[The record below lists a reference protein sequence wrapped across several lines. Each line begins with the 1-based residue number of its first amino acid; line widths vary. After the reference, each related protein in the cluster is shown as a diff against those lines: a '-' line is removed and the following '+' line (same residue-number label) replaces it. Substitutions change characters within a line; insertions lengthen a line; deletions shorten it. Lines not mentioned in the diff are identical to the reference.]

1 MRSFYFLVSFFICST
16 FIANAQIDSLEY
28 QAHHDDDITVIEYS
42 PDGKYLVSGSWD
54 ESIIIQKNDSTNEV
68 VQRIRHNR
76 GAVTSISFSRDGYRM
91 IAGGQD
97 GKLNLYHFNDSFLS
111 VANLDTTLTIN
122 QSQINKLIYGPGMR
136 TLFSA
141 GDDGRFIAY
150 DMVNQRTIPIK
161 TSRPISAAGVAIDRM
176 SYFIAHENRTEI
188 VQYDIMG
195 RKMKSFGGHLDQV
208 TDILVTL
215 DRKHII
221 TSSEDKTVRIWEIRS
236 GKEIFTFSDHTWTV
250 TDIAI
255 DPHGKY
261 LVSGGLD
268 GHIFLYDLKGKELIK
283 SFNLDKFKINALA
296 FSPNNTTI
304 AVAAQKD
311 ESSDSAGYFILKT
324 GLNYRP
330 IKLPKRFQVKK
341 KSKKNKSK
349 NSTKDQRLKLGNQPI
364 QSKKSNL
371 NSKNEKP
378 KSNEKVIKKTDQ
390 IEIRID

>member
-16 FIANAQIDSLEY
+16 FIANAQIDSLAY

-97 GKLNLYHFNDSFLS
+97 GKLNIYHFNDSFLS
-111 VANLDTTLTIN
+111 VATLDTTLTIN

-150 DMVNQRTIPIK
+150 DMVNQRTTPIK
-161 TSRPISAAGVAIDRM
+161 TSRPISAAGVAVDRM

-195 RKMKSFGGHLDQV
+195 RKIKSYRGHLDQV

-221 TSSEDKTVRIWEIRS
+221 TSSKDKTVRIWEIRS
-236 GKEIFTFSDHTWTV
+236 GKEIFTFGDHTWTV

-255 DPHGKY
+255 DSHGKY

-268 GHIFLYDLKGKELIK
+268 GPVFLYDLKSKKLIK
-283 SFNLDKFKINALA
+283 SFNLEKFKINALA

>member
-76 GAVTSISFSRDGYRM
+76 GAVTSISFSWDGYRM

-268 GHIFLYDLKGKELIK
+268 GHVFLYDLKGKELIK

-311 ESSDSAGYFILKT
+311 ESSDSAGYFIFKT

-330 IKLPKRFQVKK
+330 VKLPKRFRVKK

-349 NSTKDQRLKLGNQPI
+349 NSTKDQRLKLGSQPI
-364 QSKKSNL
+364 QSKRSNL

>member
-1 MRSFYFLVSFFICST
+1 MRSFYFLVPFFICNV

-54 ESIIIQKNDSTNEV
+54 ESIIIQKNDSTHKV
-68 VQRIRHNR
+68 VQRIHHYR

-97 GKLNLYHFNDSFLS
+97 GNLNLYHFNDSFFS
-111 VANLDTTLTIN
+111 VATLDTTLIIN

-195 RKMKSFGGHLDQV
+195 RKMKSFVGHLDQV
-208 TDILVTL
+208 TDIIVTL
-215 DRKHII
+215 DRKYII

-236 GKEIFTFSDHTWTV
+236 GKEIFTFKDHIWTV

-268 GHIFLYDLKGKELIK
+268 GHIFLYDLKDNKLIK
-283 SFNLDKFKINALA
+283 SFSLEKFKINALA

-311 ESSDSAGYFILKT
+311 ESSDSAGYFIFET
-324 GLNYRP
+324 GLKYRP
-330 IKLPKRFQVKK
+330 VKLPKRFQVKK
-341 KSKKNKSK
+341 KSKKNKFK
-349 NSTKDQRLKLGNQPI
+349 NSTKDQRLKLGSQPI
-364 QSKKSNL
+364 QSKKTNL

>member
-42 PDGKYLVSGSWD
+42 PNGKYLVSGSWD

-76 GAVTSISFSRDGYRM
+76 GAVTSISFSWDGYRM

-268 GHIFLYDLKGKELIK
+268 GHVFLYDLKGKELIK

-311 ESSDSAGYFILKT
+311 ESSDSAGYFIFKT

-330 IKLPKRFQVKK
+330 VKLPKRFRVKK

-349 NSTKDQRLKLGNQPI
+349 NSTKDQRLKLGSQPI
-364 QSKKSNL
+364 QSKRSNL

>member
-1 MRSFYFLVSFFICST
+1 MRSFYFLVSFFICIT

-76 GAVTSISFSRDGYRM
+76 GAITSISFSRDGYRM

-97 GKLNLYHFNDSFLS
+97 GKLNVYHFNDSFFS
-111 VANLDTTLTIN
+111 VATLDTTLIIN

-176 SYFIAHENRTEI
+176 SYFIAHENKTEI
-188 VQYDIMG
+188 VQFDIMG
-195 RKMKSFGGHLDQV
+195 RKMKSFVGHLDQV

-236 GKEIFTFSDHTWTV
+236 GKEIFTFKDHTWTV

-261 LVSGGLD
+261 LISGGLD
-268 GHIFLYDLKGKELIK
+268 GHVFLYDLKGKELIK

-341 KSKKNKSK
+341 KSKKNKFK
-349 NSTKDQRLKLGNQPI
+349 NSTKNERLKLGSQPI